1 MTVEALYA
9 ESIKPLTAAERL
21 RLATLIL
28 KDIPPQSVVD
38 YREEW
43 NEEDLADFTKQSWIN
58 LEEQET
64 TT

>member
-9 ESIKPLTAAERL
+9 ESIKPLTPAERL

-28 KDIPPQSVVD
+28 KDIPPQSIVD

-43 NEEDLADFTKQSWIN
+43 SEEDLTDFTKQSWAN

-64 TT
+64 TS